1 MRKPSKIREF
11 EKGHEPEGE
20 LVELERQPVVL
31 RFPPSAYRAVEPDEL
46 EAWHKE
52 VADRLGL
59 TFDIGGGSG
68 GTVTFCKRGG
78 SGAAYRCD
86 CDVDGAGSGRP
97 LEKDPE
103 GRPLRPWDSTPVVLD
118 FPPVAY
124 ELVQPERLK
133 DWAGELQKRFGR
145 RFDIGGGSGGTVSF
159 CQRGGS
165 GAAYRCDSDIA

>member
-1 MRKPSKIREF
+1 MRKLSRIRKF

-20 LVELERQPVVL
+20 IVELERQPVVL
-31 RFPPSAYRAVEPDEL
+31 RFAPSAYRMVEPHEL
-46 EAWHKE
+46 EEWHKE
-52 VADRLGL
+52 IVDRLGAS
-59 TFDIGGGSG
+59 FDIGGGSG

-86 CDVDGAGSGRP
+86 SDISAEDGGRP
-97 LEKDPE
+97 LEKTL
-103 GRPLRPWDSTPVVLD
+103 RRRRLRPWDSKPVVLD

-124 ELVQPERLK
+124 EMVRPGRLEE
-133 DWAGELQKRFGR
+133 WAGELQKRLGLN
-145 RFDIGGGSGGTVSF
+145 FDIGGGSGGTVSF